1 MTIKPTSKRHVT
13 TLLFLLRYYA
23 DQQRKL
29 HGSLIEQAG
38 GSFELTP
45 NEMEAWAD
53 EIEAEA
59 LPGNSTEGWLD
70 T

>member
-1 MTIKPTSKRHVT
+1 MTIKPTSQRHVT
-13 TLLFLLRYYA
+13 TLLYLLRGFA
-23 DQQRKL
+23 DQQRRM
-29 HGSLIEQAG
+29 HGPMVERPG
-38 GSFELTP
+38 GIELTP

-59 LPGNSTEGWLD
+59 LSGNSTEGWLD